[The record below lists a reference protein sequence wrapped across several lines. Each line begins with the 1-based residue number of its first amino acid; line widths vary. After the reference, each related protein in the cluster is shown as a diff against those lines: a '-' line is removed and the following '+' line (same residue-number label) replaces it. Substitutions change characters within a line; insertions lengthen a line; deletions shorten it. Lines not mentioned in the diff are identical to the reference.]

1 MNTNVFTSLQQSGLT
16 LILGL
21 GETGIAAA
29 RWCLRHGVPLRLADT
44 RSVPTGLD
52 TLGSN
57 SEAPLDLRLGDDAL
71 SAGTL
76 EGVTRIVI
84 SPGLCPRDEP
94 LGQFLQMAREKGVEV
109 IGEIELFALALQ
121 DLAQH
126 GYSPK
131 VLAVTGTN
139 GKTTVTALT
148 RRLVEAAG
156 YTAVAAGN
164 ISPTALDALMSA
176 LDGDALPQVWVLELS
191 SFQLESTFHLTPDA
205 AVVLNISQDHLDW
218 HGSMDAYVAAKARL
232 LGSAGLALVNRD
244 DPLVVPMVADLA
256 ATHVSSFGRD
266 MPELQGDFGLEESHG
281 IEWLATVPPLETE
294 PAKPAR
300 RRREVEAPRR
310 ETGTVQRLMP
320 ADALK
325 LRGRHNALNALAA
338 LALAQ
343 VAGGGL
349 APMLHALRDYA
360 GEPHRC
366 EMVRSIDGIDY
377 VNDSKGTNVGA
388 TVAALEGMGRPVVL
402 IAGGLGKG
410 QDFSPLAAAVQRYAK
425 AVVLIGQ
432 DAGRIRDAILCSSTT
447 GSRVSLVEASNM
459 DEAVR
464 EASALAVAGDVV
476 LLSPAC
482 ASMDMFRNYGERGHR
497 YVDAVNELAL
507 DKGEVA

>member
-1 MNTNVFTSLQQSGLT
+1 MKNVVFASLQQTGLT

-29 RWCLRHGVPLRLADT
+29 RWCLRHGVSLRLADT
-44 RSVPTGLD
+44 RSNPAGLD
-52 TLGSN
+52 TLS
-57 SEAPLDLRLGDDAL
+57 SEYAASLDLRLGNDAL
-71 SAGTL
+71 AAETL
-76 EGVTRIVI
+76 ENVTRIVI

-94 LGQFLQMAREKGVEV
+94 LGGFLQAARERGAEI
-109 IGEIELFALALQ
+109 IGEVELFALALK

-126 GYSPK
+126 AYTPK

-148 RRLVEAAG
+148 RRLVEASG
-156 YTAVAAGN
+156 HTVVAAGN
-164 ISPTALDALMSA
+164 ISPPALDALMDA
-176 LDGDALPQVWVLELS
+176 LDSDALPQVWVLELS
-191 SFQLESTFHLTPDA
+191 SFQLESTFSLSPDA

-218 HGSMDAYVAAKARL
+218 HGSMEAYAAAKARL
-232 LGSAGLALVNRD
+232 LDAASQVLVNRD
-244 DPLVVPMVADLA
+244 DPLVASMVNDLSDV
-256 ATHVSSFGRD
+256 HVRSFGRGL
-266 MPELQGDFGLEESHG
+266 PQLQGDFGLEESHG
-281 IEWLATVPPLETE
+281 VEWLVAVPEVEAE
-294 PAKPAR
+294 PRTAAR
-300 RRREVEAPRR
+300 RRREIEAPERAA
-310 ETGTVQRLMP
+310 GPVQRLMP
-320 ADALK
+320 AEALR
-325 LRGRHNALNALAA
+325 LQGRHNALNALAA
-338 LALAQ
+338 LALAEA
-343 VAGGGL
+343 AGGGL
-349 APMLHALRDYA
+349 APMLHALRDYS

-366 EMVRSIDGIDY
+366 EMVRSIAGIDY

-425 AVVLIGQ
+425 SVVLIGQ
-432 DAGRIRDAILCSSTT
+432 DGPLIREAILRSS
-447 GSRVSLVEASNM
+447 GAADRISVVDAASM
-459 DEAVR
+459 EEAVH

-497 YVDAVNELAL
+497 YADAVNELAL